1 MCSYKS
7 GTHTVAVA
15 RGGPMS
21 GTVHAGWL
29 VAFAGGVVSFLSP
42 CVLPLVP
49 GYVSFVSGLSLDE
62 LRAAPPGRTGRAL
75 GRALLFVAGF
85 SLAFVLLGATASAAG
100 QFLLRYR
107 ATFNLLAGLLVI
119 AMGLHLMGW
128 IRVPA
133 LYADRRVHLSRPPQS
148 PLGAL
153 AVGMAFAFGWTP
165 CVGPILGSILV
176 YASTAGTV
184 REGAFLLFVYSL
196 GLGVPFVATGLL
208 LTRAMAVSGWA
219 RRLGR
224 RLEVASGAVLAAVG
238 LLLVTNKIF
247 YLSIL
252 AQDLFTLLGIDVT
265 RFL

>member
-1 MCSYKS
+1 
-7 GTHTVAVA
+7 
-15 RGGPMS
+15 MS
-21 GTVHAGWL
+21 GTAHAGWL
-29 VAFAGGVVSFLSP
+29 VAFAAGVVSFLSP

-49 GYVSFVSGLSLDE
+49 GYVSFVSGFSGDE
-62 LRAAPPGRTGRAL
+62 LSEAELRRAARAL
-75 GRALLFVAGF
+75 GRVLLFVAGF

-100 QFLLRYR
+100 QFLLQYR
-107 ATFNLLAGLLVI
+107 TTFNLLAGLFVI

-128 IRVPA
+128 IRVPV
-133 LYADRRVHLSRPPQS
+133 LYADRRVHLSRPPQG

-153 AVGMAFAFGWTP
+153 FVGMAFAFGWTP
-165 CVGPILGSILV
+165 CVGPILGSILL

-184 REGAFLLFVYSL
+184 REGAALLFIYSL
-196 GLGVPFVATGLL
+196 GLGVPFIATGLV
-208 LTRAMAVSGWA
+208 LTRAVAVSGWA
-219 RRLGR
+219 RRLGN

-252 AQDLFTLLGIDVT
+252 AQQFFTLLGIDVT